1 VKQEDLYLGRKVYD
15 AQVVDLGIHE
25 VKDVVVVTEY
35 TVTKA
40 GKKFFELKSAR
51 SRVAG
56 AYQNMGDT
64 LGRLRNSPAEAI
76 DRLERR
82 NTDLLKIHKARY
94 ERDVE
99 RFNNNLKL
107 VQEWRNKRGL

>member
-1 VKQEDLYLGRKVYD
+1 VKQEDLYLGRKVYE
-15 AQVVDLGIHE
+15 AKVVDLGINTI
-25 VKDVVVVTEY
+25 KDTVVVTEY

-40 GKKFFELKSAR
+40 GKKFFELRSER

-64 LGRLRNSPAEAI
+64 LGQLRNSPAEAI
-76 DRLERR
+76 ERLEKRQIH
-82 NTDLLKIHKARY
+82 LLKIHKERY
-94 ERDVE
+94 
-99 RFNNNLKL
+99 NLKL